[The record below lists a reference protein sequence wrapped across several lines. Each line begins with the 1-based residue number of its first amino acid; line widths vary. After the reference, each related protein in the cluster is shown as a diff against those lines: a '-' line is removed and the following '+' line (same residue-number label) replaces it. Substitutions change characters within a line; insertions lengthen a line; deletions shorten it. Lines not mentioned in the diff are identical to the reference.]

1 MPSERLTDWRKTIDK
16 IKKWQL
22 KPFKGTVGTNDE
34 VQLIKLELNR
44 SRNKSESVEETS
56 SAIKGTGWQDRIQI
70 DGNNKMDL

>member
-1 MPSERLTDWRKTIDK
+1 MPAERLADWRKTIDK

-22 KPFKGTVGTNDE
+22 KPIKGTVGSRTNDE

-70 DGNNKMDL
+70 DGNN